1 MAKNS
6 TNPTMDESFSDFF
19 LSARPCTTLGGVN
32 VAEFTPAVICIMGLG
47 CKVIFVVRLL
57 KGQGKAFVP
66 SVCFD

>member
-19 LSARPCTTLGGVN
+19 MGKTLHNFGGVN

-57 KGQGKAFVP
+57 KDQGRAFVP

>member
-6 TNPTMDESFSDFF
+6 TNLPWMSPSRIFF
-19 LSARPCTTLGGVN
+19 IGKTLHNFGGVN
-32 VAEFTPAVICIMGLG
+32 VVEFTPAVICIMGLG